1 MKKNV
6 FLVILLLLW
15 TGISNAQMKND
26 LKYTYEFPNNVIIY
40 TVGNI
45 YLGYPLKTKE
55 VVTNDVSYFENYPI
69 LKFFVYNKI
78 NYINKLLVDN
88 FTGDTTKIVNL
99 DIDKTNG
106 FVFNILGEDFF
117 MTLHPKCDYILED
130 NDDYMLFAI
139 RVKEHSYRIY
149 KLLR

>member
-6 FLVILLLLW
+6 FLTILLLFW
-15 TGISNAQMKND
+15 AGISNAQMKND
-26 LKYTYEFPNNVIIY
+26 LKYVYEFSNNVIIY
-40 TVGNI
+40 TVGNV

-55 VVTNDVSYFENYPI
+55 VITNEVSFFESYPI
-69 LKFFVYNKI
+69 LRFFVYNKI

-99 DIDKTNG
+99 DIDETNG

-117 MTLHPKCDYILED
+117 MTLHPTCDYILDD
-130 NDDYMLFAI
+130 NEEYMLFAI
-139 RVKEHSYRIY
+139 RVKEHNYRIF
-149 KLLR
+149 KLIK